1 MTKGKQKAYRAYLQ
15 RIFNPESLTLN
26 FPFIQDETIVSEDKF
41 SEASFC
47 NNQPEDDDSE
57 SFKSNIPVNISP
69 IKKEKIKYFEIVRK
83 VRQKKRGKRRLKNNS
98 KLHDIYSEYNIICKI
113 KVYFTRALIKQANY
127 LYKKNHEED
136 KLKGEE
142 FLVPINLKE
151 KKNKKER
158 HMNVEWF
165 FKTAKEY
172 LSSDISGKYKAHDED
187 HNKKKIDEIFKE
199 NKRKDLINF
208 LEQNV
213 NTIYK
218 EYISIE
224 ESQNEIFKGLT
235 KIYTDLDIIKSK
247 NGYEE
252 AYFKEIKRRAAD
264 LERILSNKRGKDN
277 NTKKKGKN

>member
-1 MTKGKQKAYRAYLQ
+1 MTKGRQKTYSAFLQ
-15 RIFNPESLTLN
+15 KNFNPESLSLN
-26 FPFIQDETIVSEDKF
+26 FLFRPDAPPVTLEKIKEVI
-41 SEASFC
+41 C
-47 NNQPEDDDSE
+47 NDQPKDDDSE

-69 IKKEKIKYFEIVRK
+69 VKKEKIKYFEIVRV

-98 KLHDIYSEYNIICKI
+98 KLHDIYSDYNIICKI

-151 KKNKKER
+151 KKNRKGR
-158 HMNVEWF
+158 HMNVDWF
-165 FKTAKEY
+165 FKTSKEY
-172 LSSDISGKYKAHDED
+172 LSSNISGKYNAHDKD

-247 NGYEE
+247 KGYEE
-252 AYFKEIKRRAAD
+252 AYINKIKGISAD
-264 LERILSNKRGKDN
+264 LEKILSNKKGN
-277 NTKKKGKN
+277 NNKIKEKR

>member
-1 MTKGKQKAYRAYLQ
+1 MTKGRQKTYSAFLQ
-15 RIFNPESLTLN
+15 KNFNPESLSLN
-26 FPFIQDETIVSEDKF
+26 FLFRPDAPPVTLEKIKEVI
-41 SEASFC
+41 C
-47 NNQPEDDDSE
+47 NDQPKDDDSE

-69 IKKEKIKYFEIVRK
+69 VKKEKIKYFEIVRV

-98 KLHDIYSEYNIICKI
+98 KLHDIYSDYNIICKI

-151 KKNKKER
+151 KKNKKGR
-158 HMNVEWF
+158 HLNVDWF

-172 LSSDISGKYKAHDED
+172 LSSNISGKYKVHDKD

-247 NGYEE
+247 KGYEE
-252 AYFKEIKRRAAD
+252 AYIKKIKGISAD
-264 LERILSNKRGKDN
+264 LEKILSNKKGN
-277 NTKKKGKN
+277 NNKIKEKR

>member
-1 MTKGKQKAYRAYLQ
+1 MTKGRQKTYSAFLQ
-15 RIFNPESLTLN
+15 KNFNPESLSLN
-26 FPFIQDETIVSEDKF
+26 FLFRPDAPPVTLEKIKEVI
-41 SEASFC
+41 C
-47 NNQPEDDDSE
+47 NDQPKDDDSE

-69 IKKEKIKYFEIVRK
+69 VKKEKIKYFEIVRV

-98 KLHDIYSEYNIICKI
+98 KLHDIYSDYNIICKI
-113 KVYFTRALIKQANY
+113 KVYFTRSLIKQANY

-136 KLKGEE
+136 KLKDEE

-151 KKNKKER
+151 KKNRKGR
-158 HMNVEWF
+158 HMNVDWF
-165 FKTAKEY
+165 FKTSKEY
-172 LSSDISGKYKAHDED
+172 LSSNISGKYNAHDKD

-247 NGYEE
+247 KGYEE
-252 AYFKEIKRRAAD
+252 AYINKIKGISAD
-264 LERILSNKRGKDN
+264 LEKILSNKKGN
-277 NTKKKGKN
+277 NNKIKEKR

>member
-1 MTKGKQKAYRAYLQ
+1 MTKGRQKTYSAFLQ
-15 RIFNPESLTLN
+15 KNFNPESLSLN
-26 FPFIQDETIVSEDKF
+26 FLFRPDAPPVTLEKIKEVI
-41 SEASFC
+41 C
-47 NNQPEDDDSE
+47 NDQPKDDDSE

-69 IKKEKIKYFEIVRK
+69 VKKEKIKYFEIVRV

-98 KLHDIYSEYNIICKI
+98 KLHDIYSDYNIICKI

-151 KKNKKER
+151 KKNKKGR
-158 HMNVEWF
+158 HLNVDWF

-172 LSSDISGKYKAHDED
+172 LSSNISGKYKAHDKD

-218 EYISIE
+218 EYINIE

-247 NGYEE
+247 KGYEE
-252 AYFKEIKRRAAD
+252 AYINKIKGISAD
-264 LERILSNKRGKDN
+264 LEKILSNKKGN
-277 NTKKKGKN
+277 NNKIKEKR

>member
-1 MTKGKQKAYRAYLQ
+1 M
-15 RIFNPESLTLN
+15 
-26 FPFIQDETIVSEDKF
+26 
-41 SEASFC
+41 
-47 NNQPEDDDSE
+47 
-57 SFKSNIPVNISP
+57 
-69 IKKEKIKYFEIVRK
+69 
-83 VRQKKRGKRRLKNNS
+83 
-98 KLHDIYSEYNIICKI
+98 
-113 KVYFTRALIKQANY
+113 IKQANY

-136 KLKGEE
+136 KLKDEE

-151 KKNKKER
+151 KKNKKGR
-158 HMNVEWF
+158 HLNVDWF

-172 LSSDISGKYKAHDED
+172 LSSNISGKYKAHDKD

-247 NGYEE
+247 KGYEE
-252 AYFKEIKRRAAD
+252 AYINKIKGISAD
-264 LERILSNKRGKDN
+264 LEKILSNKKGN
-277 NTKKKGKN
+277 NNKIKEKR

>member
-1 MTKGKQKAYRAYLQ
+1 MTKGRQKTYSAFLQ
-15 RIFNPESLTLN
+15 KNFNPESLSLN
-26 FPFIQDETIVSEDKF
+26 FLFRPDAPPVTLEKIKEVI
-41 SEASFC
+41 C
-47 NNQPEDDDSE
+47 NDQPKDDDSE

-69 IKKEKIKYFEIVRK
+69 VKKEKIKYFEIVRV

-98 KLHDIYSEYNIICKI
+98 KLHDIYSDYNIICKI

-151 KKNKKER
+151 KKNKKGR
-158 HMNVEWF
+158 HLNVDWF

-172 LSSDISGKYKAHDED
+172 LSSNISGKYIAHDKE

-247 NGYEE
+247 KGYEE
-252 AYFKEIKRRAAD
+252 AYIKKIKGISAD
-264 LERILSNKRGKDN
+264 LEKILSNKKGN
-277 NTKKKGKN
+277 NNKIKEKR

>member
-1 MTKGKQKAYRAYLQ
+1 MTKGRQKTYSAFLQ
-15 RIFNPESLTLN
+15 KNFNPESLSLN
-26 FPFIQDETIVSEDKF
+26 FLFRPDAPPVTLEKIKEVI
-41 SEASFC
+41 C
-47 NNQPEDDDSE
+47 NDQPKDDDSE

-69 IKKEKIKYFEIVRK
+69 VKKEKIKYFEIVRV

-98 KLHDIYSEYNIICKI
+98 KLHDIYSDYNIICKI

-151 KKNKKER
+151 KKNKKGR
-158 HMNVEWF
+158 HLNVDWF

-172 LSSDISGKYKAHDED
+172 LSSNISGKYKAHDKD

-247 NGYEE
+247 KGYEE
-252 AYFKEIKRRAAD
+252 AYINKIKGISAD
-264 LERILSNKRGKDN
+264 LEKILSNKKGN
-277 NTKKKGKN
+277 NNKIKEKR

>member
-1 MTKGKQKAYRAYLQ
+1 MTKGRQKTYSAFLQ
-15 RIFNPESLTLN
+15 KNFNPESLSLN
-26 FPFIQDETIVSEDKF
+26 FLFRPDAPPVTLEKIKEVI
-41 SEASFC
+41 C
-47 NNQPEDDDSE
+47 NDQPKDDDSE

-69 IKKEKIKYFEIVRK
+69 VKKEKIKYFEIVRV

-98 KLHDIYSEYNIICKI
+98 KLHDIYSDYNIICKI

-151 KKNKKER
+151 KKNKKGR
-158 HMNVEWF
+158 HLNVDWF

-172 LSSDISGKYKAHDED
+172 LSSKISGKYNAHDKE

-247 NGYEE
+247 KGYEE
-252 AYFKEIKRRAAD
+252 AYINKIKGISAD
-264 LERILSNKRGKDN
+264 LEKILSNKKGN
-277 NTKKKGKN
+277 NNKIKEKR

>member
-1 MTKGKQKAYRAYLQ
+1 MTKGRQKTYSAFLQ
-15 RIFNPESLTLN
+15 KNFNPESLSLN
-26 FPFIQDETIVSEDKF
+26 FLFRPDAPPVTLEKIKEVI
-41 SEASFC
+41 C
-47 NNQPEDDDSE
+47 NDQPKDDDSE

-69 IKKEKIKYFEIVRK
+69 VKKEKIKYFEIVRV

-98 KLHDIYSEYNIICKI
+98 KLHDIYSDYNIICKI

-151 KKNKKER
+151 KKNKKGR
-158 HMNVEWF
+158 HLNVDWF

-172 LSSDISGKYKAHDED
+172 LSSNISGKYKAHDKD

-218 EYISIE
+218 EYISTE

-247 NGYEE
+247 KGYEE
-252 AYFKEIKRRAAD
+252 AYINKIKGISAD
-264 LERILSNKRGKDN
+264 LEKILSNKKGN
-277 NTKKKGKN
+277 NNKIKEKR

>member
-1 MTKGKQKAYRAYLQ
+1 MTKGRQRTYSAFLQKN
-15 RIFNPESLTLN
+15 FNPESLSLN
-26 FPFIQDETIVSEDKF
+26 LPFRPD
-41 SEASFC
+41 ASLENIKEVFC
-47 NNQPEDDDSE
+47 DDQPKDDDSE

-69 IKKEKIKYFEIVRK
+69 VKKEKIKYFEIVRV

-113 KVYFTRALIKQANY
+113 KVYFTRSLIKQANN
-127 LYKKNHEED
+127 LYKKNHGED
-136 KLKGEE
+136 KLKDLKGEE

-151 KKNKKER
+151 KKNKKGR
-158 HMNVEWF
+158 HLNVDWF

-172 LSSDISGKYKAHDED
+172 LSSNISGKYNAHDKD
-187 HNKKKIDEIFKE
+187 LNKKKIDEIFKE

-213 NTIYK
+213 NIIYK

-247 NGYEE
+247 KGYEE
-252 AYFKEIKRRAAD
+252 AYINKIKGISAD
-264 LERILSNKRGKDN
+264 LEKILSNKKGN
-277 NTKKKGKN
+277 NNKIKEKR

>member
-1 MTKGKQKAYRAYLQ
+1 MTKGRQKTYRAFLQ
-15 RIFNPESLTLN
+15 QNFNPESLN
-26 FPFIQDETIVSEDKF
+26 FLFRPDAPFVPLEQFKQ
-41 SEASFC
+41 AFC
-47 NNQPEDDDSE
+47 NNQPKDDDSE

-69 IKKEKIKYFEIVRK
+69 VKKEKIKYFEIVRV

-98 KLHDIYSEYNIICKI
+98 KLHDIYSDYNIICKI

-151 KKNKKER
+151 KKNRKGR
-158 HMNVEWF
+158 HMNVDWF

-172 LSSDISGKYKAHDED
+172 LSSNISGKYNAHDKD

-213 NTIYK
+213 NIIYK
-218 EYISIE
+218 EYISTE

-247 NGYEE
+247 KGYEE
-252 AYFKEIKRRAAD
+252 AYIKKIKGISAD
-264 LERILSNKRGKDN
+264 LEKILSNKKGN
-277 NTKKKGKN
+277 NNKIKEKR

>member
-1 MTKGKQKAYRAYLQ
+1 MTKGRQKTYSAFLQ
-15 RIFNPESLTLN
+15 KNFNPESLSLN
-26 FPFIQDETIVSEDKF
+26 FLFRPDAPPVTLEKIKEVI
-41 SEASFC
+41 C
-47 NNQPEDDDSE
+47 NDQPKDDDSE

-69 IKKEKIKYFEIVRK
+69 VKKEKIKYFEIVRV

-98 KLHDIYSEYNIICKI
+98 KLHDIYSDYNIICKI

-127 LYKKNHEED
+127 LFKKNLEED
-136 KLKGEE
+136 KLKDEE

-151 KKNKKER
+151 KKNKKGR
-158 HMNVEWF
+158 HMNVDWF
-165 FKTAKEY
+165 FKTSKEY
-172 LSSDISGKYKAHDED
+172 LSSNISGKYKAHDKD

-213 NTIYK
+213 NIIYK

-247 NGYEE
+247 KGYEE
-252 AYFKEIKRRAAD
+252 AYINKIKGISAD
-264 LERILSNKRGKDN
+264 LEKILSNKKGN
-277 NTKKKGKN
+277 NNKIKEKR

>member
-1 MTKGKQKAYRAYLQ
+1 MTKGRQKTYSAFLQ
-15 RIFNPESLTLN
+15 KNFNPESLSLN
-26 FPFIQDETIVSEDKF
+26 FLFRPDAPPVTLEKIKEVI
-41 SEASFC
+41 C
-47 NNQPEDDDSE
+47 NDQPKDDDSE

-69 IKKEKIKYFEIVRK
+69 VKKEKIKYFEIVRV

-98 KLHDIYSEYNIICKI
+98 KLHDIYSDYNIICKI

-151 KKNKKER
+151 KKNRKGR
-158 HMNVEWF
+158 HMNVDWF

-172 LSSDISGKYKAHDED
+172 LSSKISGKYKTHDKD

-247 NGYEE
+247 KGYEE
-252 AYFKEIKRRAAD
+252 AYINKIKGISAD
-264 LERILSNKRGKDN
+264 LEKILSNKKGN
-277 NTKKKGKN
+277 NNKIKEKR

>member
-1 MTKGKQKAYRAYLQ
+1 MTKGRQKTYSAFLQ
-15 RIFNPESLTLN
+15 KNFNPESLSLN
-26 FPFIQDETIVSEDKF
+26 FLFRPDAPPVTLEKIKEVI
-41 SEASFC
+41 C
-47 NNQPEDDDSE
+47 NDQPKDDDSE

-69 IKKEKIKYFEIVRK
+69 VKKEKIKYFEIVRV

-98 KLHDIYSEYNIICKI
+98 KLHDIYSDYNIICKI

-151 KKNKKER
+151 KKNKKGR
-158 HMNVEWF
+158 HLNVDWF

-172 LSSDISGKYKAHDED
+172 LSSNISGKYNAHDED

-247 NGYEE
+247 KGYEE
-252 AYFKEIKRRAAD
+252 AYINKIKGISAD
-264 LERILSNKRGKDN
+264 LEKILSNKKGN
-277 NTKKKGKN
+277 NNKIKEKR

>member
-1 MTKGKQKAYRAYLQ
+1 MTKGRQKTYSAFLQ
-15 RIFNPESLTLN
+15 KNFNPESLSLN
-26 FPFIQDETIVSEDKF
+26 FLFRPDAPPVTLEKIKEVI
-41 SEASFC
+41 C
-47 NNQPEDDDSE
+47 NDQPKDDDSE

-69 IKKEKIKYFEIVRK
+69 VKKEKIKYFEIVRV

-98 KLHDIYSEYNIICKI
+98 KLHDIYSDYNIICKI
-113 KVYFTRALIKQANY
+113 KVYFTRALIKQAYY

-151 KKNKKER
+151 KKNKKGR
-158 HMNVEWF
+158 HLNVDWF

-172 LSSDISGKYKAHDED
+172 LSSNISGKYNAHDED

-247 NGYEE
+247 KGYEE
-252 AYFKEIKRRAAD
+252 AYINKIKGISAD
-264 LERILSNKRGKDN
+264 LEKILSNKKGN
-277 NTKKKGKN
+277 NNKIKEKR

>member
-1 MTKGKQKAYRAYLQ
+1 MTKGRQKTYSAFLQ
-15 RIFNPESLTLN
+15 KNFNPESLSLN
-26 FPFIQDETIVSEDKF
+26 FLFRPDAPPVTLEKIKEVI
-41 SEASFC
+41 C
-47 NNQPEDDDSE
+47 NDQPKDDDSE

-69 IKKEKIKYFEIVRK
+69 VKKEKIKYFEIVRV

-98 KLHDIYSEYNIICKI
+98 KLHDIYSDYNIICKI

-151 KKNKKER
+151 KKNRKGR
-158 HMNVEWF
+158 HMNVDWF

-172 LSSDISGKYKAHDED
+172 LSSNISGKYNAHDKD

-247 NGYEE
+247 KGYEE
-252 AYFKEIKRRAAD
+252 AYINKIKGISAD
-264 LERILSNKRGKDN
+264 LEKILSNKKGN
-277 NTKKKGKN
+277 NNKIKEKR

>member
-1 MTKGKQKAYRAYLQ
+1 MTKGRQKTYSAFLQ
-15 RIFNPESLTLN
+15 KNFNPESLSLN
-26 FPFIQDETIVSEDKF
+26 FLFRPDAPPVTLEKIKEVI
-41 SEASFC
+41 C
-47 NNQPEDDDSE
+47 NDQPKDDDSE

-69 IKKEKIKYFEIVRK
+69 VKKEKIKYFEIVRV

-98 KLHDIYSEYNIICKI
+98 KLHDIYSDYNIICKI

-151 KKNKKER
+151 KKNKKGR
-158 HMNVEWF
+158 HLNVDWF

-172 LSSDISGKYKAHDED
+172 LSSNISGKYKTHDKD

-247 NGYEE
+247 KGYEE
-252 AYFKEIKRRAAD
+252 AYINKIKGISAD
-264 LERILSNKRGKDN
+264 LEKILSNKKGN
-277 NTKKKGKN
+277 NNKIKEKR

>member
-1 MTKGKQKAYRAYLQ
+1 MTKGRQKTYSAFLQ
-15 RIFNPESLTLN
+15 KNFNPESLSLN
-26 FPFIQDETIVSEDKF
+26 FLFRPDAPPVTLEKIKEVI
-41 SEASFC
+41 C
-47 NNQPEDDDSE
+47 NDQPKDDDSE

-69 IKKEKIKYFEIVRK
+69 VKKEKIKYFEIVRV

-98 KLHDIYSEYNIICKI
+98 KLHDIYSDYNIICKI

-127 LYKKNHEED
+127 LFKKNLEED
-136 KLKGEE
+136 KLKDEE

-151 KKNKKER
+151 KKNRKGR
-158 HMNVEWF
+158 HMNVDWF
-165 FKTAKEY
+165 FKTSKEY
-172 LSSDISGKYKAHDED
+172 LSSNISGKYNAHDKD

-213 NTIYK
+213 NIIYK
-218 EYISIE
+218 EYISAE

-247 NGYEE
+247 KGYEE
-252 AYFKEIKRRAAD
+252 AYINKIKGISAD
-264 LERILSNKRGKDN
+264 LEKILSNKKGN
-277 NTKKKGKN
+277 NNKIKEKR

>member
-1 MTKGKQKAYRAYLQ
+1 MTKGRQKTYSAFLQ
-15 RIFNPESLTLN
+15 KNFNPESLSLN
-26 FPFIQDETIVSEDKF
+26 FLFRPDAPPVTLEKIKEVI
-41 SEASFC
+41 C
-47 NNQPEDDDSE
+47 NDQPKDDDSE

-69 IKKEKIKYFEIVRK
+69 VKKEKIKYFEIVRV

-98 KLHDIYSEYNIICKI
+98 KLHDIYSDYNIICKI

-127 LYKKNHEED
+127 LFKKNLEED
-136 KLKGEE
+136 KLKDEE

-151 KKNKKER
+151 KKNKKGR
-158 HMNVEWF
+158 HMNVDWF
-165 FKTAKEY
+165 FKTSKEY
-172 LSSDISGKYKAHDED
+172 LSSNISGKYNAHDKD

-247 NGYEE
+247 KGYEE
-252 AYFKEIKRRAAD
+252 AYINKIKGISAD
-264 LERILSNKRGKDN
+264 LEKILSNKKGN
-277 NTKKKGKN
+277 NNKIKEKR